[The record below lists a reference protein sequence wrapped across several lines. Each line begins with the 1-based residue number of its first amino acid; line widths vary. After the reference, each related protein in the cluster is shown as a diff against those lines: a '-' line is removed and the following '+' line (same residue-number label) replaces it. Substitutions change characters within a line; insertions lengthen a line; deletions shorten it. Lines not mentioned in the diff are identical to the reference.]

1 MKWCVCRGRVQFYL
15 YVLNPLWT
23 TNILVARNRSKA
35 KKPGSLRVEN
45 RPGNAMRPPFFGPSL
60 TITRSFTTWYK
71 TWWPDG
77 LFALLV
83 CAIPNKEES
92 RSGRYLFVL
101 LFFDAIPHPSLGV
114 CVCASPID
122 PGGLTV
128 DPAHFLQHVTCSSQ
142 KKTLCLLK
150 RMKCVKVHQEWND
163 CVCFHTY
170 CPLSIVVN
178 PRNT

>member
-1 MKWCVCRGRVQFYL
+1 MPLTADTREEQTRLKCWRTKDMKWCVCRGRVQFYL

-35 KKPGSLRVEN
+35 KRPGSLRVEN

-60 TITRSFTTWYK
+60 TITRSFTIWYK

-114 CVCASPID
+114 CVCEPHRSR
-122 PGGLTV
+122 GL
-128 DPAHFLQHVTCSSQ
+128 DRGSC
-142 KKTLCLLK
+142 TLPTARNLFIAEENSLLI
-150 RMKCVKVHQEWND
+150 E
-163 CVCFHTY
+163 TY
-170 CPLSIVVN
+170 EMC
-178 PRNT
+178 